1 MKEEWNPGYNHN
13 LTGIFI
19 PYEKRW
25 YCIHNKI
32 IHGSEK
38 EFNSCKFISL
48 QKFALHK
55 LVQILL

>member
-25 YCIHNKI
+25 YCSHNKI

-38 EFNSCKFISL
+38 EFNSCKHCN
-48 QKFALHK
+48 K
-55 LVQILL
+55 